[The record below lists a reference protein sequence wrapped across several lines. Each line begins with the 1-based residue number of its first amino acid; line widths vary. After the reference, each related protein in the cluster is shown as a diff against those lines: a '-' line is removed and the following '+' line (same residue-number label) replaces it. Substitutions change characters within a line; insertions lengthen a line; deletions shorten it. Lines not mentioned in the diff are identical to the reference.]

1 MSFFQPLLSSN
12 SNFDEHRWVIQIRR
26 ALDEGIEED
35 VDVSVSI
42 FCVPKS
48 LMLSSP
54 DSYVPQQVA
63 LGPFH
68 HWRSELIDM
77 ERYKLGA
84 AKRTQ
89 KQLQSLNFQHL
100 VDHLTKLEP
109 SIRASY
115 HKYLDLRGETL
126 AWMMAVDSSFLLEF
140 LQVYAAKEDR
150 LLRRVTS
157 RMSHLVDIS
166 MRKSA
171 HHAILR
177 DMVMLENQIPL
188 FLLRKTLEHRFSSL
202 DLADD
207 LLISMLTGLSK
218 ELSPFKMMEELS
230 DLQVTD
236 CAHVLGFLYRTIV
249 PKLKELSEIDESTEN
264 QDEVNGGEDQS
275 FRFKI
280 RRLLSKLQDGP
291 VRSLKQLILS
301 RPLRLALKLPWTI
314 VSNLPWLRLIK
325 QPIDNLCFSQDK
337 EESKSEIRSSNSSNN
352 TDEPPLIEEI
362 SIPSISELSNAGVC
376 FLPTNGGI
384 FSINFDRQA
393 CTLYLPTV
401 SLDVNTEVV
410 MRNLVAYEACS
421 ASGPLV
427 FTRYTE
433 LMNGMI
439 DTEEDAKL
447 LRERGIIL
455 NHLKSDEEVANLWNG
470 MSKSLRLTKVPFL
483 DEVIEDVNTYYN
495 GLWKTKI
502 GQFIK
507 GYVFESWKFL
517 ALLAAVFLLLLM
529 TLQAFCSVY
538 SCPRR
543 SRVKRF
549 R

>member
-1 MSFFQPLLSSN
+1 
-12 SNFDEHRWVIQIRR
+12 
-26 ALDEGIEED
+26 
-35 VDVSVSI
+35 
-42 FCVPKS
+42 
-48 LMLSSP
+48 
-54 DSYVPQQVA
+54 
-63 LGPFH
+63 
-68 HWRSELIDM
+68 
-77 ERYKLGA
+77 
-84 AKRTQ
+84 
-89 KQLQSLNFQHL
+89 
-100 VDHLTKLEP
+100 
-109 SIRASY
+109 
-115 HKYLDLRGETL
+115 
-126 AWMMAVDSSFLLEF
+126 
-140 LQVYAAKEDR
+140 
-150 LLRRVTS
+150 
-157 RMSHLVDIS
+157 MSHLVDIS
-166 MRKSA
+166 TRKSA

-188 FLLRKTLEHRFSSL
+188 FLLRKILEYRFSCL

-236 CAHVLGFLYRTIV
+236 CAHMLDFLYRTIV
-249 PKLKELSEIDESTEN
+249 PKLKELSEIDESAEN

-275 FRFKI
+275 FRFRI
-280 RRLLSKLQDGP
+280 RKLLFKLQDGP
-291 VRSLKQLILS
+291 VRSLKRFLLS
-301 RPLRLALKLPWTI
+301 KPLRLVLKLPWTV

-325 QPIDNLCFSQDK
+325 QPIDNLCFPQDK
-337 EESKSEIRSSNSSNN
+337 EELKSEIRSSNKSNN

-362 SIPSISELSNAGVC
+362 SIPSISELSKAGVC

-455 NHLKSDEEVANLWNG
+455 NHLKSDEEVAANLWNG

-483 DEVIEDVNTYYN
+483 DEVVEDVNKYYN
-495 GLWKTKI
+495 GMWKTKV

-517 ALLAAVFLLLLM
+517 ALLATVFLLLLM
-529 TLQAFCSVY
+529 TLLAFCSVY
-538 SCPRR
+538 SSPRR